1 MASLCAGFMRADVP
15 CIHSR
20 CRDIGQIDTE
30 PRLTERRTLM
40 IDLVYIL
47 VTIAFFA
54 LMLVYVRA
62 CERLGRDTT
71 DSTEKT
77 P

>member
-1 MASLCAGFMRADVP
+1 
-15 CIHSR
+15 
-20 CRDIGQIDTE
+20 
-30 PRLTERRTLM
+30 M

-47 VTIAFFA
+47 VTVAFFA
-54 LMLVYVRA
+54 LMVVYVRA

-71 DSTEKT
+71 DPTEKT

>member
-1 MASLCAGFMRADVP
+1 
-15 CIHSR
+15 
-20 CRDIGQIDTE
+20 
-30 PRLTERRTLM
+30 M